1 MYFVDVP
8 RDGLKLCVVPLLVCH
23 SPGKIKSIYESVTQL
38 EDVKF
43 LLHFAKDL
51 FPKNPADID
60 GRTLLRDLQVT
71 FLSLLVLV
79 LPWLCVRR
87 LVTALVANA
96 VPVAVA
102 CRCCLSLLTIAV
114 DYRC

>member
-1 MYFVDVP
+1 M
-8 RDGLKLCVVPLLVCH
+8 KLCVVPLLVCH

-71 FLSLLVLV
+71 FLSM
-79 LPWLCVRR
+79 R